1 MGRRARPLSK
11 GDRVQSI
18 KFSPQESDMKRGDCI
33 MVDYMEKGE
42 LYPAIYMGADL
53 KRRKNYVSVA
63 YNDKPNKKLGTH
75 KQTVGISFPG
85 TITNVNNSDG
95 TVTVLFDD
103 DVEQAGI
110 NPCLIVNILGTEEES
125 DEGQEGTGKSSDSCP
140 VAKQFNHGDR
150 VECEYNDE
158 RRPATY
164 RRESKTAGYHVV
176 DNVFTENGVVE
187 SKIKL
192 PAERVRRWIAKIS
205 VAKQFNHGDRV
216 ECEYNGEWR
225 PATYRRESKTAG
237 YHVVDNVFTEY
248 GVVESKI
255 KLPAERVRRW
265 IAKKE
270 EETKVSAESLP
281 PACEKF
287 NRKYY
292 GHPISDTC
300 RRSGDP
306 LQVCR
311 TSDSYHWWGK
321 CEVKVCSCK
330 RGGGIM
336 KFGKINL
343 GFD

>member
-1 MGRRARPLSK
+1 MG
-11 GDRVQSI
+11 
-18 KFSPQESDMKRGDCI
+18 
-33 MVDYMEKGE
+33 GE

-110 NPCLIVNILGTEEES
+110 NPNLIVNILGTEEES
-125 DEGQEGTGKSSDSCP
+125 DEGQEGTGKCESSDSCP
-140 VAKQFNHGDR
+140 
-150 VECEYNDE
+150 
-158 RRPATY
+158 
-164 RRESKTAGYHVV
+164 
-176 DNVFTENGVVE
+176 
-187 SKIKL
+187 
-192 PAERVRRWIAKIS
+192 

-336 KFGKINL
+336 KFGRINL